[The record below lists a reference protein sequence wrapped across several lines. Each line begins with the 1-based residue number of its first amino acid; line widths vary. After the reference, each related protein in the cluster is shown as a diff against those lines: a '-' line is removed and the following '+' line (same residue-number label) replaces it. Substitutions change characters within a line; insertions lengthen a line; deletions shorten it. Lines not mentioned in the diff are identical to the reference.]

1 MIGLG
6 VDVVDLGRFETVL
19 ARRPNFVERV
29 FTPDE
34 QAYCEKAKAPMK
46 RDERYAARFAA
57 KEALMKALGVGLG
70 SFAFR
75 EVEVNRADSGDPTL
89 ALHGKAA
96 AIAAE
101 RGAANWHVS
110 LTHSDVVAIAFVAIE

>member
-1 MIGLG
+1 VIGLG

-19 ARRPNFVERV
+19 ARRPNFVDRV

-34 QAYCEKAKAPMK
+34 QAYCEKAKAPTK
-46 RDERYAARFAA
+46 RVERYAARFAA

>member
-1 MIGLG
+1 MS
-6 VDVVDLGRFETVL
+6 D
-19 ARRPNFVERV
+19 RRIWQDAVAEIENKWAVRERRENRINAAV
-29 FTPDE
+29 
-34 QAYCEKAKAPMK
+34 
-46 RDERYAARFAA
+46 ERYAARFAA